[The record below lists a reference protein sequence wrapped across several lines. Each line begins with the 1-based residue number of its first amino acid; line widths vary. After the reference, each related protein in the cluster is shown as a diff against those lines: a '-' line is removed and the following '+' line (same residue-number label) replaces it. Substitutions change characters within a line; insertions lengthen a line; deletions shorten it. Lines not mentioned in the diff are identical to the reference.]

1 MDTFTLAAYAA
12 ALVGTLVLAAAFTPA
27 GWWKRP
33 NARALAILVAGTW
46 GLGALLLHLLH
57 PPVPAARVAS
67 VTAVAEVAKPAKP
80 AGGAYRTYRA
90 LNVRSATGT
99 GAQRVAVLPAG
110 ALVTAT
116 GVRDG
121 DWWQVNARLDGRQF
135 SGWASSLWLRRAD
148 E

>member
-1 MDTFTLAAYAA
+1 MNSLMLAAYGA
-12 ALVGTLVLAAAFTPA
+12 ALVATLVLAGAFTPRS
-27 GWWKRP
+27 WWTRP
-33 NARALAILVAGTW
+33 NARALAILAAGTW
-46 GLGALLLHLLH
+46 GIGALILHLVQ
-57 PPVPAARVAS
+57 PPSRPAVVARAVKPAA
-67 VTAVAEVAKPAKP
+67 P
-80 AGGAYRTYRA
+80 AGDYRTHRA

-116 GVRDG
+116 GVREG
-121 DWWQVNARLDGRQF
+121 DWWQVNAKLEGRQF

>member
-1 MDTFTLAAYAA
+1 MNNYQLAAYGAG
-12 ALVGTLVLAAAFTPA
+12 LLGTLILASAFTPHS
-27 GWWKRP
+27 WWKRP

-46 GLGALLLHLLH
+46 GIGALVLHLLH
-57 PPVPAARVAS
+57 PAAPAPVAAQAAPARL
-67 VTAVAEVAKPAKP
+67 
-80 AGGAYRTYRA
+80 AGDYRTHRA

-99 GAQRVAVLPAG
+99 GAQRVVVLPAG

-116 GVRDG
+116 GVREG